1 MLIPPPPTARI
12 HRPPPAHRPPH
23 AIPPHVPDMWALE
36 SQCGGWKEMMEIEGR
51 KEAMLES

>member
-1 MLIPPPPTARI
+1 
-12 HRPPPAHRPPH
+12 
-23 AIPPHVPDMWALE
+23 VPDMWALE